1 MLTSLALI
9 LALGVAIKISM
20 RKLPV
25 PGLLGLLVLGV
36 VLGPYGLNWLDAQL
50 LENAAD
56 IRMIA
61 LIVILLKA
69 GLGLNRQVLTRVKG
83 PAIRLGVLPCITEG
97 VVAATAAHLLL
108 GFSWPS
114 ALALGFVLAAVSP
127 AVVVPSML
135 YLKRKG
141 LGMDKGI
148 PIMILAGASVDDV
161 VAITVLT
168 SVLGWAVGT
177 GASIYWQV
185 LLFPAKI
192 FGGIALG
199 LAGGWMLA
207 KASPFILSH
216 SKGYVVL
223 SAFALA
229 FGLVALGELI
239 GVAGLLAVMACG
251 FLIVE
256 LGGKETEVIVRAT
269 DSAWQVAQIFLF
281 VLLGA
286 MVDLRVAVG
295 AGLLGLL
302 IITAGLLGRSAGVF
316 AGLIGSGLSW
326 REKLFCTI
334 AYFPKATVQAA
345 VAGLPLAMGVAHGEV
360 ILAIAVLSIAITA
373 PLGAAAIPLVAPVL
387 LNHKGGKS

>member
-1 MLTSLALI
+1 MLMSLALI
-9 LALGVAIKISM
+9 LALGVAVKIGM
-20 RKLPV
+20 RHLPV

-36 VLGPYGLNWLDAQL
+36 GLGPQGLNWLAPQL

-61 LIVILLKA
+61 LIIVLLKA
-69 GLGLNRQVLTRVKG
+69 GLGLNRQVLAQVKG
-83 PAIRLGVLPCITEG
+83 LAVRLGVLPCITEG
-97 VVAATAAHLLL
+97 AVAAVAAHLVL
-108 GFSWPS
+108 GFSWAS
-114 ALALGFVLAAVSP
+114 ALALGFILAAVSP

-148 PIMILAGASVDDV
+148 PVMILAGASVDDV

-177 GASIYWQV
+177 GASIYWQF

-199 LAGGWMLA
+199 LAGGWLLA
-207 KASPFILSH
+207 KALPLILSH
-216 SKGYVVL
+216 SRGYGAL

-229 FGLVALGELI
+229 FGLVALGEVV

-251 FLIVE
+251 FLVVE
-256 LGGKETEVIVRAT
+256 LGGRDTEPIVKAT

-286 MVDLRVAVG
+286 MVDLNVAVG
-295 AGLLGLL
+295 AGLSGLL
-302 IITAGLLGRSAGVF
+302 IIAAGLLGRSTGVF
-316 AGLIGSGLSW
+316 AGLIGSGLTW
-326 REKLFCTI
+326 REKAFCTI

-345 VAGLPLAMGVAHGEV
+345 VAGLPLAMGLAHGEV
-360 ILAIAVLSIAITA
+360 ILAIAVLSIVITA
-373 PLGAAAIPLVAPVL
+373 PVGAAAIPLAAPVL
-387 LNHKGGKS
+387 LNNKGGKQ